1 VTNQHEPDF
10 VGVVVA
16 AGQSTRFG
24 GPIPKQFLDVGG
36 QSVLERSVRALADRP
51 AVAGVVVVLA
61 PEELNGP
68 RLPLVRSWPGVLAL
82 AAGGATRAD
91 SVLRGLEAA
100 PASRFVLVHDAAR
113 PMAPPE
119 LVERV
124 IEAARRD
131 GAALPALQVPD
142 TIKEVDHEGA
152 VLRTVDRSALCLAQ
166 TPQGARMDWLLD
178 ALRGAAADGVEVT
191 DEAAALERAGHRVA
205 VVAGDPRNRKITS
218 EADLDELR
226 RQSTEGEPS
235 LLRVGSGF
243 DVHPFAEG
251 RALVLGGV
259 RFEDEPG
266 LAGHSDADVVLHA
279 AMDALLGAA
288 GLDDIGA
295 LFPPDDPQY
304 AGADSGKLASR
315 VARLIVRRG
324 LEVVNLDLTV
334 LAERPRIRPRVA
346 EMRERIA
353 ACLEI
358 DSARVGLKATTL
370 EGLGALGRAEGIA
383 CQAVALLR
391 GRRGPA

>member
-1 VTNQHEPDF
+1 MTIQHEPDF
-10 VGVVVA
+10 IGVVVA
-16 AGQSTRFG
+16 AGLSTRFG
-24 GPIPKQFLDVGG
+24 GATPKQFLDVGG
-36 QSVLERSVRALADRP
+36 RSVLERSVRALADRP

-68 RLPLVRSWPGVLAL
+68 RLPQVRSWPGVLAL
-82 AAGGATRAD
+82 AAGGPTRAA

-113 PMAPPE
+113 PMAAPD
-119 LVERV
+119 LVDRV
-124 IEAARRD
+124 IEAARRE
-131 GAALPALQVPD
+131 GAALPALSVSD
-142 TIKEVDHEGA
+142 TVKEVDGEGR
-152 VLRTVDRSALCLAQ
+152 VTRTVDRSGLRLAQ

-205 VVAGDPRNRKITS
+205 VVAGDPENRKITS
-218 EADLDELR
+218 EEDLHELR
-226 RQSTEGEPS
+226 RRWDGDGER

-243 DVHPFAEG
+243 DVHPFG
-251 RALVLGGV
+251 GDPPLVLGGV
-259 RFEDEPG
+259 RFEGETG

-295 LFPPDDPQY
+295 LFPPDDPRY
-304 AGADSGKLASR
+304 AGADSCRLASE
-315 VARLIVRRG
+315 VAGRIAG
-324 LEVVNLDLTV
+324 ESLEIVNLDLTL
-334 LAERPRIRPRVA
+334 LAERPRIRPRVG

-353 ACLEI
+353 ACLGVEP
-358 DSARVGLKATTL
+358 ARVGLKATTL
-370 EGLGALGRAEGIA
+370 ERLGALGRGEGIA
-383 CQAVALLR
+383 CQAVVLLR